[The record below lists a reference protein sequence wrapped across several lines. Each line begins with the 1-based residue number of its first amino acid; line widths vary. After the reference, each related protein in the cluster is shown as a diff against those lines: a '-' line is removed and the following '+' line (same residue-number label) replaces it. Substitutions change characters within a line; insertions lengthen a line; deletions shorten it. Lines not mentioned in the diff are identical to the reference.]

1 METRANY
8 VWVGAV
14 SLVLLA
20 LLAAF
25 IIWLA
30 QLGTA
35 NRKEYDIFFPQSVGG
50 LANGSEVTFQGVPAG
65 QVNDIELWTKDPSFV
80 RVRVSLDPEIPILQG
95 TTATISA
102 SFTGVSTI
110 SLGGAVRGAPPIT
123 EPGPEGV
130 PVIPA
135 ERGGLGEIL
144 ASAPLLLERL
154 ATLTDRLSRMLSDEN
169 QASITGI
176 LRNTDRMSAELASMA
191 PEMRATLRE
200 LQGTLA
206 QSTETLDAFEGTL
219 RSTDNLLNQEG
230 QSLAQEL
237 RTTLRSAQQAD
248 HRTKLHSLQ
257 LRKPIV
263 TVANPCIAGHRA
275 HIRAAEVL
283 HHHLQDL
290 RFGNRIGVHHQ
301 DQIAFRAGNG
311 IVQRHRLALIKLLV
325 KKSNARIR
333 KKRLYT
339 FYCPVFGAVVDDDNF
354 VVRIVDARQTP
365 QRRGDAGLF
374 VVGRRQNADKRRE
387 RIVVGLFSQVMPV
400 EIRQRRRD
408 PDQAG
413 HDRVDAVKLYR
424 QPVEMAFLDRLNQP
438 KH

>member
-35 NRKEYDIFFPQSVGG
+35 NRKDYDIFFPQSVGG

-65 QVNDIELWTKDPSFV
+65 QVNDIELWKKDPSFV
-80 RVRVSLDPEIPILQG
+80 RVRVALDDEIPILQG

-154 ATLTDRLSRMLSDEN
+154 ATLTDRLTRLLSDEN

-176 LRNTDRMSAELASMA
+176 LKNTDKMSAELASMA
-191 PEMRATLRE
+191 PEARGTLRE
-200 LQGTLA
+200 LQKTLA
-206 QSTETLDAFEGTL
+206 QSTETLAAFESTL
-219 RSTDNLLNQEG
+219 RSTDSLLNKDG
-230 QSLAQEL
+230 ASLAAEL
-237 RTTLRSAQQAD
+237 RTTLHSAQEAADTLQATLED
-248 HRTKLHSLQ
+248 TRPAARELATTTL
-257 LRKPIV
+257 P
-263 TVANPCIAGHRA
+263 TANAT
-275 HIRAAEVL
+275 
-283 HHHLQDL
+283 LQDL
-290 RFGNRIGVHHQ
+290 RRTSE
-301 DQIAFRAGNG
+301 
-311 IVQRHRLALIKLLV
+311 ALRSV
-325 KKSNARIR
+325 
-333 KKRLYT
+333 T
-339 FYCPVFGAVVDDDNF
+339 
-354 VVRIVDARQTP
+354 
-365 QRRGDAGLF
+365 
-374 VVGRRQNADKRRE
+374 E
-387 RIVVGLFSQVMPV
+387 RIENDGAGALVGKPKL
-400 EIRQRRRD
+400 
-408 PDQAG
+408 PDY
-413 HDRVDAVKLYR
+413 K
-424 QPVEMAFLDRLNQP
+424 P
-438 KH
+438 